1 MVDIKHKEKVSNME
15 QTTLLKVHS
24 KRNKAIIMQVFAA
37 ILWSTG
43 GMLIK
48 LVDLSP
54 LAIAGIRSFICAI
67 IIFPFLKK
75 SALKLNWNKALGAIS
90 YTSLVVLFITATKT
104 TTAANAI
111 LLQYTSPIYIA
122 IFGGWLLNEKAK
134 LKDWVIILFIIGG
147 MVLFFMDD
155 IAGGSIKGNI
165 LAVLSGVAL
174 AFNTIF
180 MRREKDADPLENVFW
195 GSILTILVSLPFVF
209 QKAPSPKSWMGLILL
224 GVFQL
229 GFSYVLYAR
238 AIKNITAL
246 EVTFISLIE
255 ALLNPLWVFLTIG
268 ELPGWLSVLGGIIV
282 LASVTVSCLKPKGK
296 VSVELM
302 DNQFV

>member
-1 MVDIKHKEKVSNME
+1 MEENTLQKVDN
-15 QTTLLKVHS
+15 
-24 KRNKAIIMQVFAA
+24 KRNRAIIMQLSAA
-37 ILWSTG
+37 VLWSTG

-48 LVDLSP
+48 IVDLNP
-54 LAIAGIRSFICAI
+54 IAIAGIRSLITTI
-67 IIFPFLKK
+67 VIFVFLKK
-75 SALKLNWNKALGAIS
+75 STLKLTWNKALGAIS
-90 YTSLVVLFITATKT
+90 YTSLVILFISATKT
-104 TTAANAI
+104 TTSANAI

-134 LKDWVIILFIIGG
+134 LRDWITILFIIGG
-147 MVLFFMDD
+147 MVLFFVDD
-155 IAGGSIKGNI
+155 IAGGSTKGNI

-180 MRREKDADPLENVFW
+180 MRREKAADPLENVFW
-195 GSILTILVSLPFVF
+195 GSILTVLISIPFVF

-246 EVTFISLIE
+246 ESTFLSLVE
-255 ALLNPLWVFLTIG
+255 PLLNPVWVFLTIG
-268 ELPGWLSVLGGIIV
+268 ELPGKLSIVGGIIV
-282 LASVTVSCLKPKGK
+282 LVSVTVSCLKPKSK
-296 VSVELM
+296 VSIDLM
-302 DNQFV
+302 DKMEI